1 MLTGGK
7 SFNRNRLVDLE
18 RTVNFLNG
26 QLREIQWSLYRAK
39 VEPLPAR
46 LWRSLVRFKGD
57 QEFMSAYC
65 NRSVRP
71 NTKRVSYADRAA

>member
-1 MLTGGK
+1 MLTAGT
-7 SFNRNRLVDLE
+7 FFRVNRLVDLE

-26 QLREIQWSLYRAK
+26 QLREMQWSLYRAK

-46 LWRSLVRFKGD
+46 LWRSLVRLKGD
-57 QEFMSAYC
+57 QEFMSACC

-71 NTKRVSYADRAA
+71 NTKRVSHADRTA